1 MASRQ
6 ITHRANPKHFE
17 VETTRKCEYGPRN
30 REVNSGGSKLMN
42 PVENNFDLHVSKYT
56 IFKYSCL

>member
-1 MASRQ
+1 MSMAQ
-6 ITHRANPKHFE
+6 EI
-17 VETTRKCEYGPRN
+17 G
-30 REVNSGGSKLMN
+30 VNSGGKLMN